1 MRILLLLLCLLTI
14 QSKAQDL
21 TSLAN
26 TFLNLLDDEQ
36 KIKAQYSLN
45 DKERFNWNFVPIQRN
60 GACFRTFTPQ
70 QRTAALALLNASLSV
85 QGYKKATSIMELE
98 NILREI
104 EGRNSSDKYRD
115 PLNYY
120 ITIFGT
126 PSKEKP
132 WAWRMEGHHLAINF
146 SSVNNEIGS
155 STPTFWGSNP
165 GTVPRGEEKGKEIL
179 KLETDLGFELC
190 NSFTDEQKKK
200 AIVSDKAYP
209 EIIMGNKIKA
219 QLLEPIGLG
228 YKEMNESQQKLLV
241 RLLEVYIRNYQLDF
255 SNKLMNKV
263 VKAGIENLSFAW
275 AGGLTPGQGNYYRI
289 QGPVLLIEYD
299 NTQNNANHVH
309 TAIRDLTNDFAE
321 DILRDHYLKEQH

>member
-1 MRILLLLLCLLTI
+1 MKILLLFLSLLAI

-21 TSLAN
+21 TSSAN
-26 TFLNLLDDEQ
+26 AFLNLLDAEQ
-36 KIKAQYSLN
+36 KINVQYSLN
-45 DKERFNWNFVPIQRN
+45 DKERFNWNFVPTQRN

-70 QRTAALALLNASLSV
+70 QRTAALALLKVSLSE
-85 QGYKKATSIMELE
+85 QGYKKANSIMELE

-104 EGRNSSDKYRD
+104 EERGSSDTYRD

-132 WAWRMEGHHLAINF
+132 WGWRMEGHHLAINF

-165 GTVPRGEEKGKEIL
+165 GIVPRGEEKGKEIL

-200 AIVSDKAYP
+200 VILSERAYP
-209 EIIMGNKIKA
+209 EIIMGNKLKA
-219 QLLEPIGLG
+219 QLIEPLGLG
-228 YKEMNESQQKLLV
+228 YKEMNDSQQKLLV
-241 RLLEVYIRNYQLDF
+241 RLLEVYIRNYQLGF
-255 SNKLMNKV
+255 SNKLMDKIKKV
-263 VKAGIENLSFAW
+263 GLENLSFAW
-275 AGGLTPGQGNYYRI
+275 AGGLIPGTGNYYRL
-289 QGPVLLIEYD
+289 QGPSLLIEYD

-309 TAIRDLTNDFAE
+309 TAVRDLTNDFAE
-321 DILRDHYLKEQH
+321 DILREHYLKDHK

>member
-1 MRILLLLLCLLTI
+1 MKILLLFLSLLAI

-21 TSLAN
+21 TSSAN
-26 TFLNLLDDEQ
+26 AFLNLLDAEQ
-36 KIKAQYSLN
+36 KINVQYSLN
-45 DKERFNWNFVPIQRN
+45 DKERFNWNFVPTQRN

-70 QRTAALALLNASLSV
+70 QRTAALALLKVSLSE
-85 QGYKKATSIMELE
+85 QGYKKANSIMELE

-104 EGRNSSDKYRD
+104 EERGSSDTYRD

-132 WAWRMEGHHLAINF
+132 WGWRMEGHHLAINF

-200 AIVSDKAYP
+200 AILSERAYP
-209 EIIMGNKIKA
+209 EIIMGNKLKA
-219 QLLEPIGLG
+219 QLIEPLGLG
-228 YKEMNESQQKLLV
+228 YKEMNDSQQKLLV
-241 RLLEVYIRNYQLDF
+241 RLLEVYIRNYQLGF
-255 SNKLMNKV
+255 SNKLMDKIKKV
-263 VKAGIENLSFAW
+263 GLENLSFAW
-275 AGGLTPGQGNYYRI
+275 AGGLIPGTGNYYRL
-289 QGPVLLIEYD
+289 QGPSLLIEYD

-309 TAIRDLTNDFAE
+309 TAVRDLTNDFAE
-321 DILRDHYLKEQH
+321 DILRDHYLKDHK

>member
-1 MRILLLLLCLLTI
+1 MKILLLFLSLLAI

-21 TSLAN
+21 TSSAN
-26 TFLNLLDDEQ
+26 AFLNLLDAEQ
-36 KIKAQYSLN
+36 KINVQYSLN
-45 DKERFNWNFVPIQRN
+45 DKERFNWNFVPTQRN

-70 QRTAALALLNASLSV
+70 QRTAALALLKVSLSE
-85 QGYKKATSIMELE
+85 QGYKKANSIMELE

-104 EGRNSSDKYRD
+104 EERGSSDTYRD

-132 WAWRMEGHHLAINF
+132 WGWRMEGHHLAINF

-200 AIVSDKAYP
+200 VILSERAYP
-209 EIIMGNKIKA
+209 EIIMGNKLKA
-219 QLLEPIGLG
+219 QLIEPLGLG
-228 YKEMNESQQKLLV
+228 YKEMNDSQQKLLV
-241 RLLEVYIRNYQLDF
+241 RLLEVYIRNYQLGF
-255 SNKLMNKV
+255 SNKLMDKIKKV
-263 VKAGIENLSFAW
+263 GLENLSFAW
-275 AGGLTPGQGNYYRI
+275 AGGLIPGTGNYYRL
-289 QGPVLLIEYD
+289 QGPSLLIEYD

-309 TAIRDLTNDFAE
+309 TAVRDLTNDFAE
-321 DILRDHYLKEQH
+321 DILREHYLKDHK

>member
-1 MRILLLLLCLLTI
+1 MKILLLFLSLLAI

-21 TSLAN
+21 TSAAN
-26 TFLNLLDDEQ
+26 AFLNLLNAEQ
-36 KIKAQYSLN
+36 KINVQYSLN
-45 DKERFNWNFVPIQRN
+45 DKERFNWNFVPTQRN

-70 QRTAALALLNASLSV
+70 QRTAALALLKVSLSE
-85 QGYKKATSIMELE
+85 QGYKKANSIMELE

-104 EGRNSSDKYRD
+104 EERGSSDTYRD

-132 WAWRMEGHHLAINF
+132 WGWRMEGHHLAINF

-200 AIVSDKAYP
+200 AILSERAYP
-209 EIIMGNKIKA
+209 EIIMGNKLKA
-219 QLLEPIGLG
+219 QLIEPLGLG
-228 YKEMNESQQKLLV
+228 YKEMNDSQQKLLV
-241 RLLEVYIRNYQLDF
+241 RLLEVYIRNYQLGF
-255 SNKLMNKV
+255 SNKLMDKIK
-263 VKAGIENLSFAW
+263 KAGLENLSFAW
-275 AGGLTPGQGNYYRI
+275 AGALTTGIGNYYRI
-289 QGPVLLIEYD
+289 QGPMLLIEYD

-309 TAIRDLTNDFAE
+309 TAVRDLTNDFAE
-321 DILRDHYLKEQH
+321 DILREHYLKEQH

>member
-1 MRILLLLLCLLTI
+1 MKILLLFLSLLAI

-21 TSLAN
+21 TSAAN
-26 TFLNLLDDEQ
+26 TFLNLLNAEQ
-36 KIKAQYSLN
+36 KINVQYSLN
-45 DKERFNWNFVPIQRN
+45 DKERFNWNFVPTQRN

-70 QRTAALALLNASLSV
+70 QRTAALALLKVSLSE
-85 QGYKKATSIMELE
+85 QGYKKANSIMELE

-104 EGRNSSDKYRD
+104 EERGSSDTYRD

-132 WAWRMEGHHLAINF
+132 WGWRMEGHHLAINF

-200 AIVSDKAYP
+200 VILSERAYP
-209 EIIMGNKIKA
+209 EIIMGNKLKA
-219 QLLEPIGLG
+219 QLIEPLGLG
-228 YKEMNESQQKLLV
+228 YKEMNDSQQKLLV
-241 RLLEVYIRNYQLDF
+241 RLLEVYIRNYQLGF
-255 SNKLMNKV
+255 SNKLMDKIKKV
-263 VKAGIENLSFAW
+263 GLENLSFAW
-275 AGGLTPGQGNYYRI
+275 AGGLIPGTGNYYRL
-289 QGPVLLIEYD
+289 QGPSLLIEYD

-309 TAIRDLTNDFAE
+309 TAVRDLTNDFAE
-321 DILRDHYLKEQH
+321 DILREHYLKDHK

>member
-1 MRILLLLLCLLTI
+1 MKILLLFLSLLAI

-21 TSLAN
+21 TSSAN
-26 TFLNLLDDEQ
+26 AFLNLLDAEQ
-36 KIKAQYSLN
+36 KINVQYSLN
-45 DKERFNWNFVPIQRN
+45 DKERFNWNFVPTQRN

-70 QRTAALALLNASLSV
+70 QRTAALALLKVSLSE
-85 QGYKKATSIMELE
+85 QGYKKANSIMELE

-104 EGRNSSDKYRD
+104 EERGSSDTYRD

-126 PSKEKP
+126 PSKEKT
-132 WAWRMEGHHLAINF
+132 WGWRMEGHHLAINF

-200 AIVSDKAYP
+200 VILSERAYP
-209 EIIMGNKIKA
+209 EIIMGNKLKA
-219 QLLEPIGLG
+219 QLIEPLGLG
-228 YKEMNESQQKLLV
+228 YKEMNDSQQKLLV
-241 RLLEVYIRNYQLDF
+241 RLLEVYIRNYQLGF
-255 SNKLMNKV
+255 SNKLMDKIKKV
-263 VKAGIENLSFAW
+263 GLENLSFAW
-275 AGGLTPGQGNYYRI
+275 AGGLIPGTGNYYRL
-289 QGPVLLIEYD
+289 QGPSLLIEYD

-309 TAIRDLTNDFAE
+309 TAVRDLTNDFAE
-321 DILRDHYLKEQH
+321 DILREHYLKDHK

>member
-1 MRILLLLLCLLTI
+1 MKILLLFLSLLAI

-21 TSLAN
+21 TSSAN
-26 TFLNLLDDEQ
+26 AFLNLLDAEQ
-36 KIKAQYSLN
+36 KINVQYSLN
-45 DKERFNWNFVPIQRN
+45 DKERFNWNFVPTQRN

-70 QRTAALALLNASLSV
+70 QRTAALALLKVSLSE
-85 QGYKKATSIMELE
+85 QGYKKANSIMELE

-104 EGRNSSDKYRD
+104 EERGSSDTYRD

-132 WAWRMEGHHLAINF
+132 WGWRMEGHHLAINF

-200 AIVSDKAYP
+200 VILSERAYP
-209 EIIMGNKIKA
+209 EIIMGNKLKA
-219 QLLEPIGLG
+219 QLIEPLGLG
-228 YKEMNESQQKLLV
+228 YKEMNDSQQKLLV
-241 RLLEVYIRNYQLDF
+241 RLLEVYIRNYQLGF
-255 SNKLMNKV
+255 SNKLMDKIKKV
-263 VKAGIENLSFAW
+263 GLENLSFAW
-275 AGGLTPGQGNYYRI
+275 AGGLIPGTGNYYRL
-289 QGPVLLIEYD
+289 QGPSLLIEYD

-309 TAIRDLTNDFAE
+309 TAVRDLTNDFAE
-321 DILRDHYLKEQH
+321 DILRDHYLKDHK

>member
-1 MRILLLLLCLLTI
+1 MKILLLFLSLLAI

-21 TSLAN
+21 TSSAN
-26 TFLNLLDDEQ
+26 AFLNLLDAEQ
-36 KIKAQYSLN
+36 KINVQYSLN
-45 DKERFNWNFVPIQRN
+45 DKERFNWNFVPTQRN

-70 QRTAALALLNASLSV
+70 QRTAALALLKVSLSE
-85 QGYKKATSIMELE
+85 QGYKKANSIMELE

-104 EGRNSSDKYRD
+104 EERGSSDTYRD

-132 WAWRMEGHHLAINF
+132 WGWRMEGHHLAINF

-200 AIVSDKAYP
+200 VILSERAYP
-209 EIIMGNKIKA
+209 EIIMGNKLKA
-219 QLLEPIGLG
+219 QLIEPLGLG
-228 YKEMNESQQKLLV
+228 YKEMNDSQQKLLV
-241 RLLEVYIRNYQLDF
+241 QLLEVYIRNYQLGF
-255 SNKLMNKV
+255 SNKLMDKIKKV
-263 VKAGIENLSFAW
+263 GLENLSFAW
-275 AGGLTPGQGNYYRI
+275 AGGLIPGTGNYYRL
-289 QGPVLLIEYD
+289 QGPSLLIEYD

-309 TAIRDLTNDFAE
+309 TAVRDLTNDFAE
-321 DILRDHYLKEQH
+321 DILREHYLKDHK